1 VCIVKFSRTNYW
13 LDQDKLQYLLEQL
26 LPFLPLRFLD
36 PSLLFLFK
44 EHVEHENRFVSDG
57 TLIGEEEE

>member
-1 VCIVKFSRTNYW
+1 